1 MNRFIALILAIAA
14 VNNIIRITPG
24 LPTAVYYGVFAV
36 ALVIGV
42 IAHSPKISALL
53 SFLILG
59 IFFSLIVNSNI
70 PAYFKVEE
78 RFLSFLIMIALLSP
92 WLFQN
97 HLAEIRGYLFQYTN
111 LFLVAVVIISF
122 LGSISGIYSG
132 IGRADLY
139 EGLTTHSM
147 LLGPIAGLVLLVMLR
162 ELYAENLDVKNKL
175 MYLGG
180 ILICLYTMLQ
190 AGSRAA
196 LLASFLSI
204 LVFLILKYKNQVEKL
219 INIGVVLFILSI
231 ATFPYWSAYTE
242 KIDKKTEYAEE
253 QDDAFASRSELWSYR
268 YQEFV
273 KSPVFGIGFAT
284 AEYGA
289 IDTESGR
296 IEPGTSWGALL
307 AQIGVFGTLPFI
319 FLFFGYSKKLYQ
331 GIEEDEQHTA
341 IFLLALIV
349 FFFIHMIFEGYIL
362 ASGSFLFFYV
372 WLLMGRVKNKIEEDK
387 LIEYE

>member
-1 MNRFIALILAIAA
+1 MNRFIAFILAIAA

-24 LPTAVYYGVFAV
+24 LPTAVYYGVFTV

-42 IAHSPKISALL
+42 IAERPKISGLL
-53 SFLILG
+53 SILILG
-59 IFFSLIVNSNI
+59 IFFSLIVKSNI

-78 RFLSFLIMIALLSP
+78 RFLSFIIMIALLSP

-111 LFLVAVVIISF
+111 LLLLAVVIISF
-122 LGSISGIYSG
+122 LGSVSGIYSG
-132 IGRADLY
+132 IGRAGLY

-147 LLGPIAGLVLLVMLR
+147 LLGPIAGLVLLVLLR
-162 ELYAENLDVKNKL
+162 ELYAENLDVKYKL

-190 AGSRAA
+190 AGSRGA

-204 LVFLILKYKNQVEKL
+204 LAFLILKYRNQVEKL
-219 INIGVVLFILSI
+219 IKIGVVLFILI
-231 ATFPYWSAYTE
+231 VATIPYWITYTA

-268 YQEFV
+268 YQEFK

-284 AEYGA
+284 ADYGA
-289 IDTESGR
+289 IDTKSGR

-341 IFLLALIV
+341 IFLFAMMV
-349 FFFIHMIFEGYIL
+349 FFLIHMIFEGYIL

-372 WLLMGRVKNKIEEDK
+372 WLLLGRLKNKIEEDHQ
-387 LIEYE
+387 IEYE